1 MANEQTKAVMELVL
15 IQIQYLETVGVPENH
30 EQLKNL
36 KGWVINQKLD
46 ELGGKTILEVAR

>member
-15 IQIQYLETVGVPENH
+15 IQIQYLETVGVPENN

-46 ELGGKTILEVAR
+46 ELGGKTMLEVAR

>member
-46 ELGGKTILEVAR
+46 ELGGKTMLEGAR

>member
-1 MANEQTKAVMELVL
+1 MTNEQTKAVIELVL
-15 IQIQYLETVGVPENH
+15 KQIQFLEAVGVPTNH

-46 ELGGKTILEVAR
+46 ELEGKTLLEVAQ

>member
-1 MANEQTKAVMELVL
+1 MTNEQTKAVMKLVL
-15 IQIQYLETVGVPENH
+15 SQIEWLEAVGVSENH

-46 ELGGKTILEVAR
+46 ELDGKTMLEVAQ

>member
-1 MANEQTKAVMELVL
+1 MANEQTKAVIELVL

-46 ELGGKTILEVAR
+46 ELGGKTMLEVAR

>member
-1 MANEQTKAVMELVL
+1 MTNEQTKAVMELVL

>member
-1 MANEQTKAVMELVL
+1 MTNEQTKAVMELVL
-15 IQIQYLETVGVPENH
+15 IQIQYLKTVGVPENH

-46 ELGGKTILEVAR
+46 ELGGKTILEVAQ

>member
-1 MANEQTKAVMELVL
+1 MTNEQTKAVMKLVL
-15 IQIQYLETVGVPENH
+15 RQIECLEDVGVPENH

-46 ELGGKTILEVAR
+46 ELGGKTMLEVAQ

>member
-1 MANEQTKAVMELVL
+1 MTNEQTKAVMKLVL
-15 IQIQYLETVGVPENH
+15 GQIQLLEDVGVPEDH

-36 KGWVINQKLD
+36 KGWVINQNLD

>member
-46 ELGGKTILEVAR
+46 ELGDKTILEVAQ

>member
-1 MANEQTKAVMELVL
+1 MANEQIKAVMELVL

-46 ELGGKTILEVAR
+46 ELGGKTILEVAQ

>member
-36 KGWVINQKLD
+36 KGWVINQKLN
-46 ELGGKTILEVAR
+46 ELGGKTMLEVAQ

>member
-46 ELGGKTILEVAR
+46 ELGGKTMLEVAR

>member
-1 MANEQTKAVMELVL
+1 MANEQTKAVMELIL

-46 ELGGKTILEVAR
+46 ELGGKTMLEVAQ

>member
-1 MANEQTKAVMELVL
+1 MTNEQTKAVMELVL

-46 ELGGKTILEVAR
+46 ELGGKTMLEVAR

>member
-1 MANEQTKAVMELVL
+1 MTNEQTKAVMELVL

-46 ELGGKTILEVAR
+46 ELGDKTILEVAQ

>member
-46 ELGGKTILEVAR
+46 EVGGKTMLEVAR